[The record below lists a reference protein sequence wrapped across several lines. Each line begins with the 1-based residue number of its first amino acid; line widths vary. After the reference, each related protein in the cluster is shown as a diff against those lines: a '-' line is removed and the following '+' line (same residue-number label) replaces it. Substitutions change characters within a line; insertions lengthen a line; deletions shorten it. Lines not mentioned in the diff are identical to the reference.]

1 MQEAKG
7 EGRREPLKPK
17 TNLEPKHSFRHLPFA
32 LRPAVSL
39 PNTRVPG
46 QNAGVTTNAPTAAPP
61 RVTIRAVQPRANTF
75 WFLAGLS
82 VVALL
87 GLFLFP
93 FATVSRGFS
102 GEGTLLVH
110 PGNIVNFAN
119 FKPDSYPDFSASTL
133 AGWFTMLTVIALVAL
148 AFMRSR
154 FVGWAGALV
163 MLSVALQLGLMVHAI
178 DVVQFPLLEKG
189 VAYRRLAF
197 QNFGPNLG
205 AVVLF
210 LAGAYGVVVG
220 LSHRSDWAK
229 RIYDLRGGIVPTVS
243 LLLAIVVGGIVILTL
258 QPTPGTA
265 PDSSLGTSWFGRVDL
280 LWYAYSSLF
289 GPLLPRFRP
298 AFDLAGLWLSLTQ
311 ATPLIF
317 TGLSLAFAFRA
328 SLFNIGAPGQIIF
341 GAIFSSAVGIYVPGP
356 WVIVAPLAI
365 IAAAVGGAFWGAIPG
380 WLKAR
385 FGSSEV
391 INTIMLNAIAS
402 SILVFLIGSNKASF
416 FGQTIT
422 LPFKAPGGEAKSLEL
437 GAGAHLNTLI
447 SVMGLKAGD
456 NAVNLAIP
464 LAILGL
470 IIGVLIWRGLA
481 RARTFHWAIP
491 PVAFAV
497 LGAVIGL
504 IAGNINVLVSGSMA
518 SARLNLSFLIA
529 LAAAAFYGV
538 FMWRT
543 KYGFE
548 IRALGL
554 SPKAAEYGGVN
565 VARNTILAMAI
576 SGALA
581 GLASTHYV
589 LGGALE
595 EFRLKQTIPVES
607 AGFGGITVA
616 LLGANTPLGVITS
629 SILFGVMN
637 TGGLNLA
644 QSLTKISREV
654 VTVLQA
660 LIVLFIAAQGFL
672 SGDFFRAINKPY
684 KEDEAVQPNK
694 LEEAAS

>member
-1 MQEAKG
+1 
-7 EGRREPLKPK
+7 
-17 TNLEPKHSFRHLPFA
+17 
-32 LRPAVSL
+32 
-39 PNTRVPG
+39 
-46 QNAGVTTNAPTAAPP
+46 
-61 RVTIRAVQPRANTF
+61 VQPRANTF

-82 VVALL
+82 VLALL

-93 FATVSRGFS
+93 FATVSRGFG

-133 AGWFTMLTVIALVAL
+133 AGWFTMLCVLVL
-148 AFMRSR
+148 AGLAVMRSR
-154 FVGWAGALV
+154 FVGWAGALL
-163 MLSVALQLGLMVHAI
+163 MLAVALQLGLMVRAI
-178 DVVQFPLLEKG
+178 DVVQFPLLANG
-189 VAYRRLAF
+189 LAYRRLAF

-243 LLLAIVVGGIVILTL
+243 LLLAIIVGGIVILSL
-258 QPTPGTA
+258 QSVPGLPETGENLSLISRIGEWLQVIFIAPFELMVKWVFSPNTPYSPRVQTW
-265 PDSSLGTSWFGRVDL
+265 LGKVDL

-356 WVIVAPLAI
+356 WVIIAPLAI

-416 FGQTIT
+416 FGQTIN
-422 LPFKAPGGEAKSLEL
+422 LPFKAPGGEAKSFEL
-437 GAGAHLNTLI
+437 GAGAHLNPLI
-447 SVMGLKAGD
+447 AVMGLKAGD
-456 NAVNLAIP
+456 NAVNLALP
-464 LAILGL
+464 LAIVGL
-470 IIGVLIWRGLA
+470 IIGVLIWRSVA
-481 RARTFHWAIP
+481 RARSLHWAIP
-491 PVAFAV
+491 PVALAV

-504 IAGNINVLVSGSMA
+504 IAGNVNVLVSGSMA

-543 KYGFE
+543 KYGYE

-581 GLASTHYV
+581 GLTSTHYV
-589 LGGALE
+589 MGGALE
-595 EFRLKQTIPVES
+595 EFRLKQSIPVES

-616 LLGANTPLGVITS
+616 LLGANTPVGVIAS

-684 KEDEAVQPNK
+684 KEDEPDAAK
-694 LEEAAS
+694 LEPTKIEGAKP

>member
-1 MQEAKG
+1 
-7 EGRREPLKPK
+7 
-17 TNLEPKHSFRHLPFA
+17 
-32 LRPAVSL
+32 
-39 PNTRVPG
+39 
-46 QNAGVTTNAPTAAPP
+46 
-61 RVTIRAVQPRANTF
+61 VQPRASTF
-75 WFLAGLS
+75 WFLGGLS
-82 VVALL
+82 LIALI

-110 PGNIVNFAN
+110 PGNIVNFSN

-133 AGWFTMLTVIALVAL
+133 AGWLTMLTVIALAAL

-154 FVGWAGALV
+154 FVGWAGVLV
-163 MLSVALQLGLMVHAI
+163 MLAVALQLGLMVHAI
-178 DVVQFPLLEKG
+178 DVVQIPLLAQG
-189 VAYRRLAF
+189 TAYRRLAF

-210 LAGAYGVVVG
+210 LSGAYGVVVG
-220 LSHRSDWAK
+220 LSHRSDWAQ
-229 RIYDLRGGIVPTVS
+229 RIYNLRGGIVPTVS
-243 LLLAIVVGGIVILTL
+243 LLLAILVGGIVILTL

-289 GPLLPRFRP
+289 GPLFPRFRP
-298 AFDLAGLWLSLTQ
+298 TFDLAGLWLSLTQ

-328 SLFNIGAPGQIIF
+328 SLFNIGAPGQIVF
-341 GAIFSSAVGIYVPGP
+341 GALFSSAVGIYVPGP

-365 IAAAVGGAFWGAIPG
+365 IAAALGGAFWGAIPG

-391 INTIMLNAIAS
+391 INTIMLNSIAS

-437 GAGAHLNTLI
+437 GAGAHLNPLI
-447 SVMGLKAGD
+447 AVMGLKSGD
-456 NAVNLAIP
+456 NAVNLALP
-464 LAILGL
+464 LAIVGL
-470 IIGVLIWRGLA
+470 ILGVLIWRGVA
-481 RARTFHWAIP
+481 RARTSHVSVLRTTYWAIP
-491 PVAFAV
+491 PLALAV

-504 IAGNINVLVSGSMA
+504 ILGNVNILVSGSMA
-518 SARLNLSFLIA
+518 SARLNLSFVIA

-565 VARNTILAMAI
+565 IARNTILAMAI

-595 EFRLKQTIPVES
+595 EFRLKQSIPVES

-616 LLGANTPLGVITS
+616 LLGANTPVGVLAS

-684 KEDEAVQPNK
+684 KEEPAK
-694 LEEAAS
+694 LEETP

>member
-1 MQEAKG
+1 M
-7 EGRREPLKPK
+7 
-17 TNLEPKHSFRHLPFA
+17 
-32 LRPAVSL
+32 
-39 PNTRVPG
+39 
-46 QNAGVTTNAPTAAPP
+46 
-61 RVTIRAVQPRANTF
+61 
-75 WFLAGLS
+75 
-82 VVALL
+82 
-87 GLFLFP
+87 
-93 FATVSRGFS
+93 
-102 GEGTLLVH
+102 
-110 PGNIVNFAN
+110 
-119 FKPDSYPDFSASTL
+119 
-133 AGWFTMLTVIALVAL
+133 
-148 AFMRSR
+148 
-154 FVGWAGALV
+154 
-163 MLSVALQLGLMVHAI
+163 
-178 DVVQFPLLEKG
+178 
-189 VAYRRLAF
+189 
-197 QNFGPNLG
+197 
-205 AVVLF
+205 
-210 LAGAYGVVVG
+210 
-220 LSHRSDWAK
+220 
-229 RIYDLRGGIVPTVS
+229 
-243 LLLAIVVGGIVILTL
+243 
-258 QPTPGTA
+258 
-265 PDSSLGTSWFGRVDL
+265 
-280 LWYAYSSLF
+280 F
-289 GPLLPRFRP
+289 GPLFPRFRP

-328 SLFNIGAPGQIIF
+328 NLFNIGAPGQIIF

-365 IAAAVGGAFWGAIPG
+365 IAAAIGGAFWGAIPG

-402 SILVFLIGSNKASF
+402 SVLVFLIGSNKASF

-422 LPFKAPGGEAKSLEL
+422 LPFKAPGGEAKSFEL
-437 GAGAHLNTLI
+437 GAGAHLNPLI
-447 SVMGLKAGD
+447 AVMGLKAGD

-470 IIGVLIWRGLA
+470 IVGVLIWRGVA
-481 RARTFHWAIP
+481 RVRTLHWAIP
-491 PVAFAV
+491 TVALAV
-497 LGAVIGL
+497 VGALIGL
-504 IAGNINVLVSGSMA
+504 IAGNVNVLISGSMA
-518 SARLNLSFLIA
+518 SARLNLSFLLA

-581 GLASTHYV
+581 GLTSTHYV
-589 LGGALE
+589 MGGALE
-595 EFRLKQTIPVES
+595 EFRLKQSIPVES

-616 LLGANTPLGVITS
+616 LLGANTPVGVIAS

-684 KEDEAVQPNK
+684 KDDEPEATQPAKPEPNK
-694 LEEAAS
+694 LEEAKS

>member
-1 MQEAKG
+1 
-7 EGRREPLKPK
+7 
-17 TNLEPKHSFRHLPFA
+17 
-32 LRPAVSL
+32 
-39 PNTRVPG
+39 
-46 QNAGVTTNAPTAAPP
+46 
-61 RVTIRAVQPRANTF
+61 VQPRASTF
-75 WFLAGLS
+75 WFLGGLS
-82 VVALL
+82 LIALI

-110 PGNIVNFAN
+110 PGNIVNFSN

-133 AGWFTMLTVIALVAL
+133 AGWLTMLTVIALAAL

-154 FVGWAGALV
+154 FVGWAGVLV
-163 MLSVALQLGLMVHAI
+163 MLAVALQLGLMVHAI
-178 DVVQFPLLEKG
+178 DVVQIPLLAQG
-189 VAYRRLAF
+189 TAYRRLAF

-210 LAGAYGVVVG
+210 LSGAYGVVVG
-220 LSHRSDWAK
+220 LSHRSDWAQ
-229 RIYDLRGGIVPTVS
+229 RIYNLRGGIVPTVS
-243 LLLAIVVGGIVILTL
+243 LLLAILVGGIVILTL

-289 GPLLPRFRP
+289 GPLFPRFRP
-298 AFDLAGLWLSLTQ
+298 TFDLAGLWLSLTQ

-328 SLFNIGAPGQIIF
+328 SLFNIGAPGQIVF
-341 GAIFSSAVGIYVPGP
+341 GALFSSAVGIYVPGP

-365 IAAAVGGAFWGAIPG
+365 IAAALGGAFWGAIPG

-391 INTIMLNAIAS
+391 INTIMLNSIAS

-437 GAGAHLNTLI
+437 GAGAHLNPLI
-447 SVMGLKAGD
+447 AVMGLKSGD
-456 NAVNLAIP
+456 NAVNLALP
-464 LAILGL
+464 LAIVGL
-470 IIGVLIWRGLA
+470 ILGVLIWRGVA
-481 RARTFHWAIP
+481 RARTSHVSVLRTTYWAIP
-491 PVAFAV
+491 PLALAV

-504 IAGNINVLVSGSMA
+504 ILGNVNILVSGSMA

-565 VARNTILAMAI
+565 IARNTILAMAI

-595 EFRLKQTIPVES
+595 EFRLKQSIPVES

-616 LLGANTPLGVITS
+616 LLGANTPVGVLAS

-684 KEDEAVQPNK
+684 KEEPAK
-694 LEEAAS
+694 LEETT

>member
-1 MQEAKG
+1 M
-7 EGRREPLKPK
+7 
-17 TNLEPKHSFRHLPFA
+17 
-32 LRPAVSL
+32 
-39 PNTRVPG
+39 
-46 QNAGVTTNAPTAAPP
+46 
-61 RVTIRAVQPRANTF
+61 
-75 WFLAGLS
+75 
-82 VVALL
+82 
-87 GLFLFP
+87 
-93 FATVSRGFS
+93 
-102 GEGTLLVH
+102 
-110 PGNIVNFAN
+110 
-119 FKPDSYPDFSASTL
+119 
-133 AGWFTMLTVIALVAL
+133 
-148 AFMRSR
+148 
-154 FVGWAGALV
+154 
-163 MLSVALQLGLMVHAI
+163 
-178 DVVQFPLLEKG
+178 
-189 VAYRRLAF
+189 
-197 QNFGPNLG
+197 
-205 AVVLF
+205 
-210 LAGAYGVVVG
+210 
-220 LSHRSDWAK
+220 
-229 RIYDLRGGIVPTVS
+229 
-243 LLLAIVVGGIVILTL
+243 
-258 QPTPGTA
+258 
-265 PDSSLGTSWFGRVDL
+265 
-280 LWYAYSSLF
+280 
-289 GPLLPRFRP
+289 
-298 AFDLAGLWLSLTQ
+298 WLSLTQ

-328 SLFNIGAPGQIIF
+328 SLFNIGAPGQIVF
-341 GAIFSSAVGIYVPGP
+341 GALFSSAVGIYVPGP
-356 WVIVAPLAI
+356 WVIIAPLAI
-365 IAAAVGGAFWGAIPG
+365 IAAALGGAFWGAIPG

-391 INTIMLNAIAS
+391 INTIMLNSIAS

-422 LPFKAPGGEAKSLEL
+422 LPFKAPGGEAKSFEL
-437 GAGAHLNTLI
+437 GAGAHLNPLI
-447 SVMGLKAGD
+447 AVMGLKAGD
-456 NAVNLAIP
+456 NPVNLALP
-464 LAILGL
+464 LAIVGLILGL
-470 IIGVLIWRGLA
+470 LVWRGVA
-481 RARTFHWAIP
+481 RARSLHWAIP
-491 PVAFAV
+491 PLALAV
-497 LGAVIGL
+497 VGIVIGL
-504 IAGNINVLVSGSMA
+504 IVGNVNILVSGSMA

-529 LAAAAFYGV
+529 LAAAVFFGV

-595 EFRLKQTIPVES
+595 EFRLKQSIPVES

-616 LLGANTPLGVITS
+616 LLGANTPVGVIAS

-684 KEDEAVQPNK
+684 KEDEPEPAK
-694 LEEAAS
+694 LEEATS